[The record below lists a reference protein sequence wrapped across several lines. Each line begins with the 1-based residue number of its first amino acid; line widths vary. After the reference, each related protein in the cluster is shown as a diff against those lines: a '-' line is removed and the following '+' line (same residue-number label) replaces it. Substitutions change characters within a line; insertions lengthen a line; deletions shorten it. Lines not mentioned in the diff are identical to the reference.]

1 MDEFTTAEI
10 VLSIAVIFFSYFVR
24 GITGFGSALVAV
36 PLLSLMFPITA
47 VVPIVILLDYIGSL
61 SHGVHH
67 RKEIQWREII
77 PLIPF
82 SLTGIVIALYTM
94 KTVQPELLA
103 IALAIFIISYAI
115 YTLLAISP
123 PQGSRIWSAPLGFLA
138 GLVGTTFATGGP
150 FVVIYLTMR
159 KLGKLPFR
167 GTIATIFMLDGSMR
181 LIGYTISGFFSIDL
195 LIISVV
201 ALPIMATGMWLGGQ
215 IHTGLSQQRF
225 VQIISIVL
233 LGSGSALLLKAW

>member
-77 PLIPF
+77 PD
-82 SLTGIVIALYTM
+82 
-94 KTVQPELLA
+94 
-103 IALAIFIISYAI
+103 
-115 YTLLAISP
+115 
-123 PQGSRIWSAPLGFLA
+123 
-138 GLVGTTFATGGP
+138 
-150 FVVIYLTMR
+150 R
-159 KLGKLPFR
+159 K
-167 GTIATIFMLDGSMR
+167 
-181 LIGYTISGFFSIDL
+181 
-195 LIISVV
+195 SVV
-201 ALPIMATGMWLGGQ
+201 
-215 IHTGLSQQRF
+215 
-225 VQIISIVL
+225 
-233 LGSGSALLLKAW
+233 